1 MRLILSICTILLLF
15 INISSSEMITKPKH
29 HLPDGTFSN
38 PSGKINS
45 KNFAEMF
52 KWGWERRGKKV
63 ETFNFPQVEPNFEAI
78 NRNEDLLITWIG
90 HASFLY
96 QNNDLNV
103 LLDPHCTNRAS
114 PFSFAGPE
122 RYTPPGM
129 TVDQFP
135 DIDVITISHN
145 HYDHLDKQT
154 VTEISKKYPKALFL
168 VPLGLQKWFEDKG
181 INNVIELDW
190 WESKTVKNTEIT
202 FAPVQHWSA
211 RGLFDRNES
220 LWGAWHFN
228 APKHSFIHLGDTG
241 YSDDFKNIY
250 NRLGPVN
257 LAAIPIGAY
266 EPRCF
271 MKFSHMNPEEA
282 VMAFQDL
289 KAEQAIGMH
298 WGTFILTDEKVTE
311 PPEKLE
317 IALSEKEI
325 DLSKFITLKHGQTFI
340 LD

>member
-1 MRLILSICTILLLF
+1 MQLILSICTILLVLTNF
-15 INISSSEMITKPKH
+15 SLSEMQKKPTH
-29 HLPDGTFSN
+29 HLSDGTYTN
-38 PSGKINS
+38 PSGKTNS
-45 KNFAEMF
+45 KNFSAML
-52 KWGWERRGKKV
+52 KWGWERRGQKV
-63 ETFNFPQVEPNFEAI
+63 ETYDFPQAKPDFEAI
-78 NRNEDLLITWIG
+78 NKNEDLLITWIG

-96 QNNDLNV
+96 QNNDLNI

-129 TVDQFP
+129 TVEQFP
-135 DIDVITISHN
+135 NIDVVTISHN
-145 HYDHLDKQT
+145 HYDHLDYKT
-154 VTEISKKYPKALFL
+154 VTEISKKFPNALFL
-168 VPLGLQKWFEDKG
+168 VPLGLQKWFEDNDIK
-181 INNVIELDW
+181 NVIELDW
-190 WESKTVKNTEIT
+190 WESKTVKNTVIT

-228 APKHSFIHLGDTG
+228 SPKHSFIHLGDTG
-241 YSDDFKNIY
+241 YSDDFKNIFKE
-250 NRLGPVN
+250 LGPVN

-266 EPRCF
+266 EPRWF
-271 MKFSHMNPEEA
+271 MKFSHMNPDEA
-282 VMAFQDL
+282 VMAFKDL
-289 KAEQAIGMH
+289 NADQAIGMH

-317 IALSEKEI
+317 IALSNNKI
-325 DLSKFITLKHGQTFI
+325 DSSKFITLKHGQTLT